1 MVSDKEK
8 GITQEDKNVWES
20 YIKDPSDVYDKDKVS
35 SSDKKRKERF
45 KFDLHGFSLE
55 GANKKIKEILQYC
68 VDNNYKEL
76 LIITG
81 KGIHSTNEQDVFSS
95 KDLGKLKYSIPD
107 YIKSNQELSK
117 LVISI
122 DNAKKEDGGAG
133 ALLFK
138 LKNLQNKF

>member
-1 MVSDKEK
+1 MIKKKDLS
-8 GITQEDKNVWES
+8 QEDKNVWES
-20 YIKDPSDVYDKDKVS
+20 YIKDPSDIYDKDKVS
-35 SSDKKRKERF
+35 SSEKKRKERF

-122 DNAKKEDGGAG
+122 DNAKKEDGGEG